1 MVKIEDTV
9 AFSLNDTGEGLQQ
22 QYACHPYPTDFFLIQ
37 ICSIQTWP
45 VLGHSFQLRVVWF
58 C

>member
-22 QYACHPYPTDFFLIQ
+22 QYACHPYPTDFF
-37 ICSIQTWP
+37 
-45 VLGHSFQLRVVWF
+45 
-58 C
+58 